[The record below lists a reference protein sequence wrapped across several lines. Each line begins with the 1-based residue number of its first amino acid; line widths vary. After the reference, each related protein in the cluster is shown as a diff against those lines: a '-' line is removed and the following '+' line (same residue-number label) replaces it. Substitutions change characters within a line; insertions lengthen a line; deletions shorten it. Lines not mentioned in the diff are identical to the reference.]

1 MEEWRDIEEFP
12 GYQVSSEGYVRSYW
26 NKVKKKGCWGG
37 YERVLGNEPKELK
50 MSDDGNGY
58 MKVFLQNND
67 KRRCV
72 KVHRLVAEAFIPRDD
87 DSCDTV
93 DHIISGPEGKIDN
106 SVRNLRWM
114 SRREN
119 IQKAYRDGMC
129 DRRIRRSKQEVLAID
144 SYSGEEKYYPSIKDS
159 ADDLKVHYTTISHAV
174 ADENL
179 VHSRYRIEKLD
190 GRTAMDYRYQY
201 YGDDDYE
208 CN

>member
-1 MEEWRDIEEFP
+1 MEEWRKIEEFP
-12 GYQVSSEGYVRSYW
+12 GYEVSSEGHVRTYW

-37 YERVLGNEPKELK
+37 YERILGDSPKEVK

-72 KVHRLVAEAFIPRDD
+72 KVHRLVAEAFIPKEDETR
-87 DSCDTV
+87 DTV
-93 DHIISGPEGKIDN
+93 DHIISGPEGKLDN
-106 SVRNLRWM
+106 SVDNLRWV

-129 DRRIRRSKQEVLAID
+129 DKRIERSKKEILSID
-144 SYSGEEKYYPSIKDS
+144 TYSGEEKYYPSVRDA
-159 ADDLKVHYTTISHAV
+159 ADDLNVHYTSVSHA
-174 ADENL
+174 AANDSL
-179 VHSRYRIEKLD
+179 IHSRYRIEKLD
-190 GRTAMDYRYQY
+190 GISAMEYRYQY

-208 CN
+208 CD